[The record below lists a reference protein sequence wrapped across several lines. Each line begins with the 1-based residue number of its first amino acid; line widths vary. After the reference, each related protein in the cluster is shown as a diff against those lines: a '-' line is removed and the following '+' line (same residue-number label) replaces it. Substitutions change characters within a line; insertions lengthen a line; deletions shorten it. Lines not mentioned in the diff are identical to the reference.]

1 MNKIVN
7 KILVALLATVLVFIS
22 SNTTEIFAM
31 NPEEVVADGKYHVVD
46 FSSGEDM
53 VLLRHLP
60 MHITL
65 FRQTRITI
73 TI

>member
-46 FSSGEDM
+46 FSSGEDIGSFEAFTYA
-53 VLLRHLP
+53 HNA
-60 MHITL
+60 
-65 FRQTRITI
+65 F
-73 TI
+73 